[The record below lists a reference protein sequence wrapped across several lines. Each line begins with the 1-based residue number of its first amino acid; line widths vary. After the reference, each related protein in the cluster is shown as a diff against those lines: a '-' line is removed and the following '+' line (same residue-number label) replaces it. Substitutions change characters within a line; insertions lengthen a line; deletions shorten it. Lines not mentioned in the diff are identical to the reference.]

1 MTNDEIRMNNAAR
14 MTNDEILMTNQCSN
28 DPMTK
33 KGPWTSYRFWRD
45 SSLGLRHYFVI
56 RILSFVIF
64 TTAFLILPSASA
76 QTNSAIEKVAG
87 SYNAFGLKLLAQTR
101 QSVPGR
107 NVFLSP
113 AGLAFALSMAAN
125 GAQGETLRQILA
137 TLQQEAGAPD
147 LNEANQ
153 ALLEHL
159 SKLDSK
165 IKLEIANSL
174 WTARDVRIKPAFLA
188 VSRQFYEAEVAS
200 VDFTNP
206 ATAQKINDWC
216 SDHTHGKIP
225 KMVEPPLDANRLII
239 LDAIY
244 FKGDWI
250 VPFDK
255 KLTRDLPF
263 TLGNGQTVTHPRM
276 SRTGD
281 FQYYEDDAFQ
291 AVRLPYAGRAVSMYV
306 FLPKKSLAGF
316 LQNLTME
323 NWEQWTAQ
331 FRSRKGTVE
340 LPRFKLE
347 NDYDLKGVLEAL
359 GMPAAFTRQAN
370 FHGISDEPLYID
382 WVKQKTYV
390 DVNEEGT
397 EAAAVSGIGMRALA
411 VRQEEPPFRM
421 VVDRPFFLAIREN
434 QSGAM
439 LFLGAIVDP
448 R

>member
-1 MTNDEIRMNNAAR
+1 MK
-14 MTNDEILMTNQCSN
+14 L
-28 DPMTK
+28 
-33 KGPWTSYRFWRD
+33 
-45 SSLGLRHYFVI
+45 LLHGLLVFCFLAVDT
-56 RILSFVIF
+56 V
-64 TTAFLILPSASA
+64 AFA
-76 QTNSAIEKVAG
+76 QTNSAVEKIAG
-87 SYNAFGLKLLAQTR
+87 CYNEFGLKLLAQTR

-137 TLQQEAGAPD
+137 ALQLETGAPD
-147 LNEANQ
+147 LNQANQ

-159 SKLDSK
+159 SRLDPK

-174 WTARDVRIKPAFLA
+174 WTAQDAKIKPAFLA
-188 VSRQFYEAEVAS
+188 GSRQSYQAEVAS
-200 VDFTNP
+200 VDFDNP
-206 ATAQKINDWC
+206 ATAQKINGWC

-225 KMVEPPLDANRLII
+225 KMVQPPLDANRLIV

-244 FKGDWI
+244 FKGDWT

-255 KLTRDLPF
+255 MRTRDLPF

-281 FQYYEDDAFQ
+281 FEYYEDDAFQ

-306 FLPKKSLAGF
+306 FLPKKTLDEF
-316 LQNLTME
+316 LQNLTPE
-323 NWEQWTAQ
+323 NWRQWIMQ
-331 FRSRKGTVE
+331 LGFRKGTVE

-347 NDYDLKGVLEAL
+347 NEYDLKETLKAL
-359 GMPAAFTRQAN
+359 GMPVAFTRQAN

-397 EAAAVSGIGMRALA
+397 EATAVTGIGMRAMV
-411 VRQEEPPFRM
+411 VRREPPPFRM

>member
-1 MTNDEIRMNNAAR
+1 LAIG
-14 MTNDEILMTNQCSN
+14 IS
-28 DPMTK
+28 
-33 KGPWTSYRFWRD
+33 
-45 SSLGLRHYFVI
+45 
-56 RILSFVIF
+56 SFVILG
-64 TTAFLILPSASA
+64 TAFGQLDNAA
-76 QTNSAIEKVAG
+76 EKVAG

-101 QSVPGR
+101 QSVPGK

-113 AGLAFALSMAAN
+113 VGLAFALSMAAN
-125 GAQGETLRQILA
+125 GAEGETLRQMMA
-137 TLQQEAGAPD
+137 TLQLEGTPD

-153 ALLEHL
+153 VLLEHL
-159 SKLDSK
+159 SKLDPK

-174 WTARDVRIKPAFLA
+174 WTAQDAEIKPTFLA
-188 VSRQFYEAEVAS
+188 VNRQSYQAEVAS
-200 VDFTNP
+200 VDFGNP

-216 SDHTHGKIP
+216 RKYTHGKIS
-225 KMVEPPLDANRLII
+225 KLVDPPLDANRLIL

-244 FKGDWI
+244 FKGDWTMR
-250 VPFDK
+250 FDK

-263 TLGNGQTVTHPRM
+263 TLVNSQTVTHPRM
-276 SRTGD
+276 SRTGE
-281 FQYYEDDAFQ
+281 FAYYEDDVVQ
-291 AVRLPYAGRAVSMYV
+291 AVCLPYAGRDVSMYV
-306 FLPKKSLAGF
+306 FLPKKSLDEF

-323 NWEQWTAQ
+323 NCRQWMAQ
-331 FRSRKGTVE
+331 LRSRKGTVE

-347 NDYDLKGVLEAL
+347 NEYKLNDVLAAL
-359 GMPAAFTRQAN
+359 GMTVAFTHQAN
-370 FHGISDEPLYID
+370 FHGISDEPLYIG

-397 EAAAVSGIGMRALA
+397 VAAAVSGIGMRALA

-439 LFLGAIVDP
+439 LFIGAIVDP

>member
-1 MTNDEIRMNNAAR
+1 LISQILLGFSILAAD
-14 MTNDEILMTNQCSN
+14 T
-28 DPMTK
+28 
-33 KGPWTSYRFWRD
+33 
-45 SSLGLRHYFVI
+45 V
-56 RILSFVIF
+56 
-64 TTAFLILPSASA
+64 AFA
-76 QTNSAIEKVAG
+76 QTNSAVEKVAE
-87 SYNAFGLKLLAQTR
+87 SCNSFGLKLLAQTR

-125 GAQGETLRQILA
+125 GAEGETLRQILA
-137 TLQQEAGAPD
+137 TLQVESGAPD
-147 LNEANQ
+147 LNEANK
-153 ALLEHL
+153 ALLGHL
-159 SKLDSK
+159 TKLDAK

-174 WTARDVRIKPAFLA
+174 WTARDAKIKPAFLD
-188 VSRQFYEAEVAS
+188 VSRQFYQAEVAS
-200 VDFTNP
+200 VDFGNP
-206 ATAQKINDWC
+206 ATARKINGWC

-225 KMVEPPLDANRLII
+225 KMVEPPLDDNRLIL

-244 FKGDWI
+244 FKGDWT

-263 TLGNGQTVTHPRM
+263 TLGSGQIVQHPRM

-281 FQYYEDDAFQ
+281 FEYFDNDAFQ

-306 FLPKKSLAGF
+306 FLPKKSLDEF
-316 LQNLTME
+316 LQNLTPE
-323 NWEQWTAQ
+323 NWRQWMRQ
-331 FRSRKGTVE
+331 LRSRKGTVE

-347 NDYDLKGVLEAL
+347 NEYKLNDVLRAL
-359 GMPAAFTRQAN
+359 GMTAAFTRQAN
-370 FHGISDEPLYID
+370 FHGISEERLYIG

-397 EAAAVSGIGMRALA
+397 EAAAVTGIGFRAMA
-411 VRQEEPPFRM
+411 VQREEPPFRM

-439 LFLGAIVDP
+439 LFIGAIVDP
-448 R
+448 RQ

>member
-1 MTNDEIRMNNAAR
+1 MNDEV
-14 MTNDEILMTNQCSN
+14 
-28 DPMTK
+28 PMTK
-33 KGPWTSYRFWRD
+33 FAKDREMAAAFFGH
-45 SSLGLRHYFVI
+45 SSFGHYFVI
-56 RILSFVIF
+56 RISSFVIF
-64 TTAFLILPSASA
+64 TTAFLILPSAPA

-101 QSVPGR
+101 QSVPGK

-125 GAQGETLRQILA
+125 GAQGETLRQMMA
-137 TLQQEAGAPD
+137 ALQQEAGAPD

-153 ALLEHL
+153 ALLGHL
-159 SKLDSK
+159 SKLNAK

-174 WTARDVRIKPAFLA
+174 WTARDAKIKPAFLD
-188 VSRQFYEAEVAS
+188 VSRQFYQAEVAS
-200 VDFTNP
+200 VDFKDP

-216 SDHTHGKIP
+216 SDHTHGKVP
-225 KMVEPPLDANRLII
+225 KMVQPPLDANRLIL

-244 FKGDWI
+244 FKGDWT

-281 FQYYEDDAFQ
+281 FEYYEDDAFQ
-291 AVRLPYAGRAVSMYV
+291 AVRLPYEGRAVSMYV
-306 FLPKKSLAGF
+306 FLPKKSLAEF
-316 LQNLTME
+316 LQNLTMA
-323 NWEQWTAQ
+323 NWERWINQL
-331 FRSRKGTVE
+331 RSRKGAVE

-347 NDYDLKGVLEAL
+347 NEYDLKHVLEAL
-359 GMPAAFTRQAN
+359 GMPVAFTRRAN
-370 FHGISDEPLYID
+370 FHGISDESLYID

-397 EAAAVSGIGMRALA
+397 EAAAVTGLGFRASVA
-411 VRQEEPPFRM
+411 RRGEPPFRM

-434 QSGAM
+434 PSGAM

>member
-1 MTNDEIRMNNAAR
+1 M
-14 MTNDEILMTNQCSN
+14 
-28 DPMTK
+28 K
-33 KGPWTSYRFWRD
+33 
-45 SSLGLRHYFVI
+45 
-56 RILSFVIF
+56 
-64 TTAFLILPSASA
+64 LILHGLLVFCFLAADTIAFA
-76 QTNSAIEKVAG
+76 QTNSAVEKVAE
-87 SYNAFGLKLLAQTR
+87 SYNSFGLKLLAQTR

-147 LNEANQ
+147 LNQANQ

-159 SKLDSK
+159 SKLGPK

-174 WTARDVRIKPAFLA
+174 WTARDAKIKPSFLD
-188 VSRQFYEAEVAS
+188 VSRQFYQAEVAS
-200 VDFTNP
+200 VDFRNP
-206 ATAQKINDWC
+206 ATAQKINAWC

-225 KMVEPPLDANRLII
+225 KMVEPPLHENRLII

-244 FKGDWI
+244 FKGDWT

-276 SRTGD
+276 GRTGD
-281 FQYYEDDAFQ
+281 FAYYEDDAFQ
-291 AVRLPYAGRAVSMYV
+291 AVRLPYAGRDVSMYV
-306 FLPKKSLAGF
+306 FLPKKSLDEF
-316 LQNLTME
+316 LQTLTMG
-323 NWEQWTAQ
+323 NWEQWITQ
-331 FRSRKGTVE
+331 LHSTKGTVE

-347 NDYDLKGVLEAL
+347 NDYDLKSALAAL

-370 FHGISDEPLYID
+370 FHGISDEPLYIG

-397 EAAAVSGIGMRALA
+397 EAAAVTGIGMRAMA
-411 VRQEEPPFRM
+411 ARREEPPFRM

-434 QSGAM
+434 QSGAF
-439 LFLGAIVDP
+439 LFLGVIVDP
-448 R
+448 Q

>member
-1 MTNDEIRMNNAAR
+1 MR
-14 MTNDEILMTNQCSN
+14 NDEILMTNQCSN

-33 KGPWTSYRFWRD
+33 KGPWTSHRFWRD

-56 RILSFVIF
+56 RISSFVISATPF
-64 TTAFLILPSASA
+64 LIFATAFLILPSASA
-76 QTNSAIEKVAG
+76 QTNSALEKVAG
-87 SYNAFGLKLLAQTR
+87 SYNSFGLKLLAQTR
-101 QSVPGR
+101 QSVPGK

-137 TLQQEAGAPD
+137 TLQLEAGAPD

-159 SKLDSK
+159 SKLDPK

-174 WTARDVRIKPAFLA
+174 WTARDAKIKPAFLA
-188 VSRQFYEAEVAS
+188 VIRQSYQAEVAS
-200 VDFTNP
+200 VDFGKPT
-206 ATAQKINDWC
+206 TAQKINAWC

-225 KMVEPPLDANRLII
+225 KMVQPPLDANRLIL

-244 FKGDWI
+244 FKGDWT

-263 TLGNGQTVTHPRM
+263 TLGNGQNVTHPRM

-281 FQYYEDDAFQ
+281 FEYHEDDVFQ

-306 FLPKKSLAGF
+306 LLPKKSLDEF
-316 LQNLTME
+316 LQNLTMA
-323 NWEQWTAQ
+323 NWEQWIAHLH
-331 FRSRKGTVE
+331 FRKGTVE

-347 NDYDLKGVLEAL
+347 NEYDLKEVLQAL
-359 GMPAAFTRQAN
+359 GMPVAFTRQAN
-370 FHGISDEPLYID
+370 FHSISDEPLYID
-382 WVKQKTYV
+382 WVRQKSYV

-397 EAAAVSGIGMRALA
+397 EAAAVTGIGMRAMA

-434 QSGAM
+434 QSGAI

>member
-1 MTNDEIRMNNAAR
+1 MKLILQ
-14 MTNDEILMTNQCSN
+14 ILMGFSILAT
-28 DPMTK
+28 DTMT
-33 KGPWTSYRFWRD
+33 F
-45 SSLGLRHYFVI
+45 
-56 RILSFVIF
+56 
-64 TTAFLILPSASA
+64 A
-76 QTNSAIEKVAG
+76 QTNSAVEKLAR
-87 SYNAFGLKLLAQTR
+87 SYNEFGLKLLAQTR
-101 QSVPGR
+101 QSVPGK

-137 TLQQEAGAPD
+137 TLQLEAGAPD

-159 SKLDSK
+159 SKLDAK

-174 WTARDVRIKPAFLA
+174 WTAQDAKIKPAFLA
-188 VSRQFYEAEVAS
+188 SSRRFYQAEVS
-200 VDFTNP
+200 NVDFKNP

-216 SDHTHGKIP
+216 SDHTHGKVP
-225 KMVEPPLDANRLII
+225 KMVQPPLEANRLII

-244 FKGDWI
+244 FKGDWT

-263 TLGNGQTVTHPRM
+263 TLGNGQTVQHPRM
-276 SRTGD
+276 SRTGE
-281 FQYYEDDAFQ
+281 FEYYEDDAFQ
-291 AVRLPYAGRAVSMYV
+291 AVQLPYAGRAVSMYV
-306 FLPKKSLAGF
+306 FLPKKSLDEF
-316 LQNLTME
+316 LQNLTPE
-323 NWEQWTAQ
+323 NWRQWITQ
-331 FRSRKGTVE
+331 LRSRKGTVE

-347 NDYDLKGVLEAL
+347 NEYKLNDVLKAM
-359 GMPAAFTRQAN
+359 GMTAAFTPHMAN
-370 FHGISDEPLYID
+370 FHGISDERLYID

-397 EAAAVSGIGMRALA
+397 EAAAVSGIGFKAMA
-411 VRQEEPPFRM
+411 VRREEPPFRM

>member
-1 MTNDEIRMNNAAR
+1 M
-14 MTNDEILMTNQCSN
+14 
-28 DPMTK
+28 K
-33 KGPWTSYRFWRD
+33 
-45 SSLGLRHYFVI
+45 
-56 RILSFVIF
+56 
-64 TTAFLILPSASA
+64 LILQGLLVFCFLAADGMAFA
-76 QTNSAIEKVAG
+76 QMNSAVEKVAG

-101 QSVPGR
+101 QSVPGK

-125 GAQGETLRQILA
+125 GAQGETLRQMMA
-137 TLQQEAGAPD
+137 TLQLEAGAPD

-153 ALLEHL
+153 ALLEQL
-159 SKLDSK
+159 SKLDAK

-174 WTARDVRIKPAFLA
+174 WTARDAKINASFLA
-188 VSRQFYEAEVAS
+188 GSWQYYQAEIAS
-200 VDFTNP
+200 VDFGNP

-225 KMVEPPLDANRLII
+225 IMVQPPLDANRLIL

-244 FKGDWI
+244 FKGDWV

-263 TLGNGQTVTHPRM
+263 TPGNGQTVTHPRM

-281 FQYYEDDAFQ
+281 FEYYEDDAFQ
-291 AVRLPYAGRAVSMYV
+291 AVRLPYAGREVGMFV
-306 FLPKKSLAGF
+306 FLPKKGLDEF
-316 LQNLTME
+316 LQTLTME
-323 NWEQWTAQ
+323 NWRQWITQ
-331 FRSRKGTVE
+331 LRSRKGTVE

-347 NDYDLKGVLEAL
+347 NEYDLKGVLEAL
-359 GMPAAFTRQAN
+359 GMTAAFTRQAN
-370 FHGISDEPLYID
+370 FHRISDEPLYID

-397 EAAAVSGIGMRALA
+397 EAAAVSGIGVMASA
-411 VRQEEPPFRM
+411 VRREPPPFRM
-421 VVDRPFFLAIREN
+421 VVDRPFFLAIRDN
-434 QSGAM
+434 QSGAI

>member
-1 MTNDEIRMNNAAR
+1 MTNDEIRM
-14 MTNDEILMTNQCSN
+14 TNQFSN
-28 DPMTK
+28 DLMTK
-33 KGPWTSYRFWRD
+33 KEPRASRRFWRD

-56 RILSFVIF
+56 RISSFVIF
-64 TTAFLILPSASA
+64 TSAFLILLSASA
-76 QTNSAIEKVAG
+76 QTKGAVGKIAE
-87 SYNAFGLKLLAQTR
+87 SYNSFGLKLLTQTR

-113 AGLAFALSMAAN
+113 AGLAFALFMAAN
-125 GAQGETLRQILA
+125 GAQGETLRQMKA
-137 TLQQEAGAPD
+137 TLQLKPGEP
-147 LNEANQ
+147 LKEANQ

-159 SKLDSK
+159 SKLDPK

-174 WTARDVRIKPAFLA
+174 WTARDAKINPAFLA
-188 VSRQFYEAEVAS
+188 VSRQFYQAEVSS
-200 VDFTNP
+200 VDFKNP
-206 ATAQKINDWC
+206 ATAQKINGWC

-225 KMVEPPLDANRLII
+225 KMVQPPLDPLGLTRLIV

-255 KLTRDLPF
+255 KLTSDLPF

-291 AVRLPYAGRAVSMYV
+291 AVRLPYAGWDVSMYV
-306 FLPKKSLAGF
+306 FLPKHNLDEF
-316 LQNLTME
+316 LQNLTPE
-323 NWEQWTAQ
+323 NWRQWTMQ
-331 FRSRKGTVE
+331 LGSRKGTVE

-347 NDYDLKGVLEAL
+347 NEYDLKKVLEAL
-359 GMPAAFTRQAN
+359 GMTAAFTRQAN
-370 FHGISDEPLYID
+370 FHGISDEPLHID

-397 EAAAVSGIGMRALA
+397 EAAAVTGIGVEAAAMWR
-411 VRQEEPPFRM
+411 EPPPFRM

-434 QSGAM
+434 QSGAI

>member
-1 MTNDEIRMNNAAR
+1 M
-14 MTNDEILMTNQCSN
+14 
-28 DPMTK
+28 
-33 KGPWTSYRFWRD
+33 
-45 SSLGLRHYFVI
+45 
-56 RILSFVIF
+56 
-64 TTAFLILPSASA
+64 
-76 QTNSAIEKVAG
+76 AG

-125 GAQGETLRQILA
+125 GAQGETLRQILS
-137 TLQQEAGAPD
+137 TLRVEAGATD
-147 LNEANQ
+147 LNEANL

-159 SKLDSK
+159 SKLDAK

-174 WTARDVRIKPAFLA
+174 WTAQDAKINPSFLA
-188 VSRQFYEAEVAS
+188 VSRQFYQAEVAS
-200 VDFTNP
+200 VDFGNP
-206 ATAQKINDWC
+206 ATAQKINAWC

-225 KMVEPPLDANRLII
+225 KMVQPPLDANRLIV

-244 FKGDWI
+244 FKGDWT

-255 KLTRDLPF
+255 KLTSDLPF

-281 FQYYEDDAFQ
+281 FEYYEDDAFQ

-306 FLPKKSLAGF
+306 FLPKKSLDEF
-316 LQNLTME
+316 LQTLTME
-323 NWEQWTAQ
+323 NWEQWTTQ
-331 FRSRKGTVE
+331 LHSTKGTVE

-347 NDYDLKGVLEAL
+347 NEYNLKEVLEAQ
-359 GMPAAFTRQAN
+359 GMTAAFTRQAN
-370 FHGISDEPLYID
+370 FHGISEEPLYID

-397 EAAAVSGIGMRALA
+397 EAAAVTGIGITAMAARR
-411 VRQEEPPFRM
+411 VEPPFRM